1 LELIRGARPLAQALK
16 SLEGEISET
25 VPEYQ
30 DATEE
35 IR

>member
-1 LELIRGARPLAQALK
+1 LELMLIAHSQAFK

-30 DATEE
+30 DAMEE